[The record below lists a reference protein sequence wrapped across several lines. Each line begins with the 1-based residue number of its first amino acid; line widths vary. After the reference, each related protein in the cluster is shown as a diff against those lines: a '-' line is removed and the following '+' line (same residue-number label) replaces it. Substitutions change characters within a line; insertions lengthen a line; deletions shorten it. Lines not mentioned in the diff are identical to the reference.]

1 MSLRCAVL
9 LAVAPAIHAAS
20 FDCSKARTK
29 IEKTICSDPKLSAA
43 DEQMAALYKAA
54 LANTGRALIPVK
66 DLPSDQVAWLTLIQS
81 RCDNA
86 ACLSGAYRGRIRTL
100 QNNSSYSDAPVP
112 KGTEMSDQS
121 LGDLGSFPQLQSPAY
136 HPGVELYNYLV
147 RRAVYDMRHRYGAD
161 KCDFEFDAAIVGG
174 RVATSY
180 ARIAVAAGGAHP
192 VPMRVVVNVD
202 LNNTREIAL
211 ADLFT
216 PGPAYFSLLA
226 RLTLADLKKQSDA
239 YGWEGE
245 PRKTMF
251 DYFTFGDDGLLI
263 HFPPYAAGSYMDGDL
278 EVNLSM
284 AQLRSVA
291 RSGGLLGAVYK

>member
-1 MSLRCAVL
+1 MSLRCVVL
-9 LAVAPAIHAAS
+9 LAVAPAIYSAS

-43 DEQMAALYKAA
+43 DEQLAASYKTAI
-54 LANTGRALIPVK
+54 ANTGRALISAK
-66 DLPSDQVAWLTLIQS
+66 DLQTDQVAWLTLIQG
-81 RCDNA
+81 RCDTA
-86 ACLSGAYRGRIRTL
+86 ACLAGVYRDRIRTL
-100 QNNSSYSDAPVP
+100 QNNSNVSDAPVP
-112 KGTEMSDQS
+112 NGAKMDDQS
-121 LGDLGSFPQLQSPAY
+121 LGDLGSFPQIHSPSY
-136 HPGVELYNYLV
+136 HPGVELFNSLV

-161 KCDFEFDAAIVGG
+161 KCDFEFDASIVGS
-174 RVATSY
+174 RVATTY

-202 LNNTREIAL
+202 LNAARELAL

-216 PGPAYFSLLA
+216 PASAYFSLIA
-226 RLTLADLKKQSDA
+226 QLTLADLKKQSDA

-251 DYFTFGDDGLLI
+251 DYFTFGEDGLTI

-278 EVNLSM
+278 EVTLPI
-284 AQLRSVA
+284 AKLRSVA
-291 RSGGLLGAVYK
+291 RPGGLLGALYK